1 MYFVEILFYENIL
14 YIKMSNYL
22 KNEIKH
28 LPMIVVVSIIF
39 CGINTLANN
48 HLFNSKDVDYDN
60 SNTHIESTNV
70 GDAIDELFDA
80 ANNFTTYDTRLQG
93 VESKVGTGSL
103 NTTAQ
108 NLIGGVNELNGNL
121 TSLTAR
127 SITNGNLT
135 ANLTGTVNI
144 LRVGKFC
151 IVWVNA
157 EATADIDGTQI
168 GTIPSGY
175 RPSVS
180 YTSMKGIVTISGARH
195 IWSGYFGVK
204 ATGEIYHT
212 YGSGISNGTIFDLV
226 FAYSI
231 P

>member
-1 MYFVEILFYENIL
+1 
-14 YIKMSNYL
+14 MSNYL

-93 VESKVGTGSL
+93 VETKVGTGTL

-108 NLIGGVNELNGNL
+108 NLIGGVNELNGKITQKFNDL
-121 TSLTAR
+121 LFFNQTNVTTTDQDITIPA
-127 SITNGNLT
+127 ITNFRYL
-135 ANLTGTVNI
+135 LI
-144 LRVGKFC
+144 
-151 IVWVNA
+151 
-157 EATADIDGTQI
+157 
-168 GTIPSGY
+168 GY
-175 RPSVS
+175 RARGSSDAYGISIISVEHLKYFSNEIHILSIKEPSE
-180 YTSMKGIVTISGARH
+180 YGIVKYKNDTTLSLSSNTVGNR
-195 IWSGYFGVK
+195 Y
-204 ATGEIYHT
+204 IYVI
-212 YGSGISNGTIFDLV
+212 GIRFQ
-226 FAYSI
+226 
-231 P
+231 